1 MRIQR
6 WFSGGLR
13 RYSSC
18 GSPLVPP
25 VAMGERW
32 PPYPTGGR
40 KTRKLEKRAHA
51 EKGAWGTRREKRK
64 RGSRGAFLR
73 DVAFAGHHAYVT
85 LREGHVRAY
94 NTIRGVIPPSPPL
107 SLSLGHL
114 FNFNFT
120 VAIVPVVVNFVPSS
134 AVFRS
139 AIPPFCVAECTFFL
153 KCRYVHARSIYYGI
167 CKALLFK
174 NLEKYVPSLCNFR
187 AYSLGFFFYTF

>member
-1 MRIQR
+1 MCMCVCVCWISIFFSSVFLRGRMRIQR

-18 GSPLVPP
+18 GSPLVPS

-32 PPYPTGGR
+32 PPYPTGER

-107 SLSLGHL
+107 SLSLSD
-114 FNFNFT
+114 T
-120 VAIVPVVVNFVPSS
+120 SSTSTSPSPSS
-134 AVFRS
+134 SLSWTLFHRPLSFDQRS
-139 AIPPFCVAECTFFL
+139 LHSA
-153 KCRYVHARSIYYGI
+153 
-167 CKALLFK
+167 
-174 NLEKYVPSLCNFR
+174 
-187 AYSLGFFFYTF
+187 